1 MPIAIPVMPT
11 PQPVSTPAGATNEL
25 GKRVAEVVTNDLKSS
40 GLFRPLA
47 VGSLVPVGFG
57 QVAVPD
63 FPAWQQRAAQAPVQ
77 GFVQANPDG
86 TLLIACYLYDVFLT
100 TALEN
105 GRASGRER
113 VCPYVSVLEAAATF
127 TKKTNKNH

>member
-1 MPIAIPVMPT
+1 MRFMRPLPRALGTFLLGLMGLAALPAQAQLRVDISGGLSSPMPIAIPVMPT

-47 VGSLVPVGFG
+47 AGSLVPVGFG

-63 FPAWQQRAAQAPVQ
+63 FPARSEEHTSELQSLMRISYA
-77 GFVQANPDG
+77 
-86 TLLIACYLYDVFLT
+86 VF
-100 TALEN
+100 
-105 GRASGRER
+105 
-113 VCPYVSVLEAAATF
+113 
-127 TKKTNKNH
+127 